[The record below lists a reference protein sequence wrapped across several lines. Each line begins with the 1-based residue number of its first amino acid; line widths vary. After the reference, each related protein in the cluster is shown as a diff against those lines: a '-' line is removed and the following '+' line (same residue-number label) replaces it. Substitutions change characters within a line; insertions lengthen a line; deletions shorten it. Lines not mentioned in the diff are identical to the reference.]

1 MDVRL
6 DGSTGLHRSN
16 LLRIFNVSHNLDSAI
31 PIPMKSCDTETVGS
45 MPYHVFFGRAVVL
58 GFVGALVMITSLIVL
73 GYDTIMYLKNL
84 FLKILKKGFG
94 MLSSLLFSKEK

>member
-1 MDVRL
+1 MKKLLSISRENED
-6 DGSTGLHRSN
+6 SN
-16 LLRIFNVSHNLDSAI
+16 HLKKCV
-31 PIPMKSCDTETVGS
+31 METVGS
-45 MPYHVFFGRAVVL
+45 TQYHVFFGRAVVL

-84 FLKILKKGFG
+84 FLKTLKKGFG